1 VGDVTRFRT
10 RAESAAG
17 LLPNIFPI
25 STHTMVATATT
36 PRSPAAATARAL
48 RGSFGAAD
56 PRGFFTVL
64 DRERYRGEGPVAPP
78 VHAVIA
84 DTADQRIADF
94 QHIGKVG

>member
-1 VGDVTRFRT
+1 MGGLTRFGT
-10 RAESAAG
+10 RAERAAG
-17 LLPNIFPI
+17 LLPNVFPI
-25 STHTMVATATT
+25 STNTMVATATT
-36 PRSPAAATARAL
+36 PSGPAAAAARAL

-64 DRERYRGEGPVAPP
+64 DRVRYGGEGPVAPP
-78 VHAVIA
+78 VHAVIS